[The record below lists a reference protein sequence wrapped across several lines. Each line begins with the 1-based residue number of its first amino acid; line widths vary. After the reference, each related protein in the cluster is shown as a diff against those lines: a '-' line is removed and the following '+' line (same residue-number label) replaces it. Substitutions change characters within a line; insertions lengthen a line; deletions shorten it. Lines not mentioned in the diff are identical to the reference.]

1 MHRSRI
7 RIRIRAGRRPFA
19 GALVAL
25 VAVVSIAAATTACEP
40 ARKPARNNPV
50 LLVHGWSASGGT
62 DCGGAFD
69 RMIGQMKSEG
79 FTGPFVKVG
88 FYTGD
93 SNCDMT
99 LRDWGSFDNGSSWKD
114 VAKAFSKYVSA
125 TYSTKAKTVDVV
137 GYSMGGD
144 IVRGAVYGSSIKES
158 GFSAPI
164 KVQDAVA
171 FGSPFN
177 GAAWYSS
184 FCLWGQCSTMKP
196 GATDI
201 KWLNQNGNPQGD
213 GGTEWTV
220 FGSDADAVTPV
231 DSALD
236 MSVPDARKVRYPD
249 VPHTGSDNYMGRN
262 SIVTRADDALA
273 KVDS

>member
-1 MHRSRI
+1 MPRLATP
-7 RIRIRAGRRPFA
+7 RARRPIARGVVALLALVVVA
-19 GALVAL
+19 GAA
-25 VAVVSIAAATTACEP
+25 TACEP
-40 ARKPARNNPV
+40 ARTENRTKPV

-62 DCGGAFD
+62 DCGSTFD
-69 RMIGQMKSEG
+69 PMIAQMKKEG

-88 FYTGD
+88 YYTGD
-93 SNCDMT
+93 TNCDMS

-125 TYSTKAKTVDVV
+125 TYTQKNKVVDVV

-144 IVRGAVYGSSIKES
+144 IVRGAVYGSSIAES
-158 GFSAPI
+158 GFSAAI
-164 KVQDAVA
+164 KVEDAVT
-171 FGSPFN
+171 FGAPFN

-201 KWLNQNGNPQGD
+201 KWLNQNGNPQGA

-236 MSVPDARKVRYPD
+236 MSVPDGRKVRYPD
-249 VPHTGSDNYMGRN
+249 VPHTGSDNYMGRAYV
-262 SIVTRADDALA
+262 VTRADDALA